1 MRTLLTVTLLLFALA
16 LAQISAPA
24 ARAQSGDSAVT
35 GLEVAVAYNY
45 IHSNAPPG
53 GCGCF
58 SFNGGSASAAWHFNS
73 RFALVADF
81 AAAHANNYNASTFSP
96 TLTSYLFGPRY
107 TYQVAQGRFI
117 PFAQVLIGGAHISSG
132 YFPTSVSSTSSANAF
147 ALTAGGGLD
156 IALVKHIALRAAQL
170 EYFYTRFP
178 NGVNEHQNNLRISA
192 GIVFHF

>member
-1 MRTLLTVTLLLFALA
+1 MRSLLTVPLLLCALA

-24 ARAQSGDSAVT
+24 ARAQSGDAAAT
-35 GLEVAVAYNY
+35 GLELSVAYNY

-73 RFALVADF
+73 SFALVADF
-81 AAAHANNYNASTFSP
+81 AAAHANNYDASTFSP

-107 TYQVAQGRFI
+107 THQVAQGRFI
-117 PFAQVLIGGAHISSG
+117 PFAQVLVGGAHVSNG
-132 YFPTSVSSTSSANAF
+132 FFPTSASSTSSANAF

-156 IALVKHIALRAAQL
+156 IALVKHISLRAAQL